1 MAKKTNSGFDETMKV
16 LSANLPMIDSRANRQ
31 DDKTD
36 HAFKEPRTPV
46 IRCSQNFSNAD
57 TLTHIPEN
65 VLNIM

>member
-1 MAKKTNSGFDETMKV
+1 MAKKTNLGFDETMKV

-46 IRCSQNFSNAD
+46 IRCS
-57 TLTHIPEN
+57 
-65 VLNIM
+65 